1 MKQTKDERA
10 ALQLA
15 QVHAAAPIV
24 GLTVW
29 NGGALHNGYGKTG
42 IVFANGEA
50 ARKAV
55 ESLGYKITHQGEGF
69 AEYDPPSAPEA
80 CRSLESLMSE
90 AYHLSLSLAY
100 ATIAPGGSYFDPRE
114 LPETPVCDKVWSWA
128 DDLMARCYEK
138 HATGHCSLSALISFD
153 LAEWE
158 AEVIADIAAFK
169 ALLAEVGEPVQLTC
183 ADLAARDY
191 RGSGA
196 GYTPEQDRLYYLDR
210 ARKGL
215 VEAHAE
221 PEDTYDNWHHKRE
234 SIRYYTAEIAKLE
247 SEAPA
252 STAA

>member
-1 MKQTKDERA
+1 MKQTKDQRA

-29 NGGALHNGYGKTG
+29 NGGAIHNGYGKTG
-42 IVFANGEA
+42 IVFASGEA

-55 ESLGYKITHQGEGF
+55 ELLGYQITHQGEGF
-69 AEYDPPSAPEA
+69 VEYDPPSAPEM
-80 CRSLESLMSE
+80 CCSLESLMSE

-114 LPETPVCDKVWSWA
+114 LPETPVADKVWSWA
-128 DDLMARCYEK
+128 DGLMARHYEK
-138 HATGHCSLSALISFD
+138 RATGQCSLAALISFD

-158 AEVIADIAAFK
+158 AEVVADIAAFRI
-169 ALLAEVGEPVQLTC
+169 LLEEVGEPVQLTC
-183 ADLAARDY
+183 EDLAARGY

-221 PEDTYDNWHHKRE
+221 SEDGFDNLHHKQE
-234 SIRYYTAEIAKLE
+234 SIRWHLAEIAKLE
-247 SEAPA
+247 SEAPT